1 MIYMARKLTGQPLR
15 FKYLDGD
22 GLSAVIVVMSSKA
35 CSGQHLAGRAP
46 DGDDRSR
53 TEHLSHVIRTCMVH
67 FGRNIDQAVG
77 PTDTSKFAKRMH
89 ELATARDRDEYMAII
104 EGLMAQT
111 ERPKVARWAKHKR
124 QGWVGPGV
132 CQALSNMDPND
143 WKELRANTNAAEQS
157 GGKSLSFLRDCVLAE
172 GIRTS
177 EVSDRRDM
185 EHFQNRAWT
194 GIAHKQANPSNW
206 NLTYNALRREEA
218 DLDTLSE
225 EGQGEMLPRTATL
238 PLAEQFDLGL
248 LEEMKSLGRMADPQ
262 VLVWQYFALP
272 CSVHHMDP
280 DKMHHALT
288 ARLVQVLLNA
298 VLKFVTFPFIVY

>member
-1 MIYMARKLTGQPLR
+1 M
-15 FKYLDGD
+15 
-22 GLSAVIVVMSSKA
+22 VMSSKA

-67 FGRNIDQAVG
+67 FGRNIVQAVG

-157 GGKSLSFLRDCVLAE
+157 GGKSLSFLRDCVVAE
-172 GIRTS
+172 GIRTA

-206 NLTYNALRREEA
+206 NLTCNALRREVNNKRKRDELENSVQENLNQPGCESSSLSEA

-225 EGQGEMLPRTATL
+225 EGLERMHPSGAFYLDPYDERNRARRNAAEDCDSAVGRTVRSWPARGDEIL
-238 PLAEQFDLGL
+238 GADGRPAGARVAVFRLALFRSSYG
-248 LEEMKSLGRMADPQ
+248 SR
-262 VLVWQYFALP
+262 
-272 CSVHHMDP
+272 
-280 DKMHHALT
+280 
-288 ARLVQVLLNA
+288 
-298 VLKFVTFPFIVY
+298 